1 MFALKYHGN
10 WSFIEIYNLPIGLR
24 NWFTKRLQQQLEYEK
39 EQIEGASSGKGNSK
53 IHELS

>member
-24 NWFTKRLQQQLEYEK
+24 LWFLNKLK
-39 EQIEGASSGKGNSK
+39 EQIEMENEAKSG
-53 IHELS
+53 